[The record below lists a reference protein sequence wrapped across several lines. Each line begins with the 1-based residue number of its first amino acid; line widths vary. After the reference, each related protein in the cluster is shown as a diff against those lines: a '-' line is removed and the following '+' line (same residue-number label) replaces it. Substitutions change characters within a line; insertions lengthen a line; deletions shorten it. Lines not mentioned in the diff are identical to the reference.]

1 MTGFNSKR
9 KMAQDKLTDED
20 DAQGYIAEYEAALL
34 VSYQSGF
41 ADGKKAAQRKPL
53 TDQEM
58 MRIYVELKS
67 VAGFYSVEKFARA
80 IEAAH
85 GIKERT

>member
-1 MTGFNSKR
+1 MTGFESKR
-9 KMAQDKLTDED
+9 KMSQDKLD
-20 DAQGYIAEYEAALL
+20 DDDDTQVYADTLL
-34 VSYQSGF
+34 IVYQRGF
-41 ADGKKAAQRKPL
+41 VDGKRSAQRKPL

-85 GIKERT
+85 NIKEQP